1 MRLTQKEKFEI
12 IDMVEKSDMGVTLT
26 LKELGIH
33 KSTFYKWYD
42 AYLEHGYDGLA
53 AKPCKRKQYWNQI
66 PEKERSL
73 VVKVAQKH
81 PEKSSREVACLI
93 TDNYKRFIS
102 ESSVYKILK
111 ENGLIRTPAF
121 MLMKASDEYKDKTK
135 RINEMWQT
143 DFTYLHIKGWGWYYL
158 STVIDDYS
166 RYIISWKLCRSM
178 NADDVKCT
186 LDRALQVTGLPSNQ
200 MPRLLTDNGPCYI
213 SADLND
219 YLKGQGIKHIRGRA
233 CHPQTQGKI
242 ERYHRSMKNVVKLDV
257 YFIPE
262 ELERKIA
269 EFVHYYN
276 YQRYH
281 ESLNNVTPADAYY
294 GRANQII
301 KRRLKIKRKTLND
314 RRNSYLTSKLMDE
327 SRKSLSFAMN

>member
-1 MRLTQKEKFEI
+1 MRLNQQEKQEI
-12 IDMVEKSDMGVTLT
+12 IRLVENSELSATRT

-42 AYLEHGYDGLA
+42 RYLEQGYEGLA

-66 PEKERSL
+66 PQKERSL
-73 VVKVAQKH
+73 VVKVAQKY
-81 PEKSSREVACLI
+81 PDKSSREVACLI
-93 TDNYKRFIS
+93 TDTYKRYIS

-111 ENGLIRTPAF
+111 EKGLIPAPVF
-121 MLMKASDEYKDKTK
+121 NLIKAADEYKDKTK
-135 RINEMWQT
+135 RVNEMWQT
-143 DFTYLHIKGWGWYYL
+143 DFTYLHVKCWGWYYL

-166 RYIISWKLCRSM
+166 RYIVSWKLCKTM
-178 NADDVKCT
+178 TADDVKQT
-186 LDRALQVTGLPSNQ
+186 LDMALQVTGLPSEQ
-200 MPRLLTDNGPCYI
+200 MPRLLSDNGPCYI
-213 SADLND
+213 SSDLD
-219 YLKGQGIKHIRGRA
+219 EYLKGRKIKHIHSRA
-233 CHPQTQGKI
+233 NHPQTQGKI

-281 ESLNNVTPADAYY
+281 ESLHNVTPADAYY
-294 GRANQII
+294 GRANQIL
-301 KRRLKIKRKTLND
+301 KRRLKIKQQTLNN
-314 RRNSYLTSKLMDE
+314 RKNNYLKNRLLDE
-327 SRKSLSFAMN
+327 NKKSLSFVMN